1 MAINHQANGW
11 EDVALTFADVRSDTG
26 RDVVRRWARTLPSGG
41 EVLDVGCG
49 SGFPVSSTLADE
61 GLTVFGIDASP
72 TLVSM
77 FVRRFDHAHAACE
90 TVQDSIFFGRTFD
103 GILAIGLMFL
113 LSEEDQV
120 KLINKAGKALKPGGP
135 FLFTAPHQN
144 CEWKDVLTGQRSVSL
159 GTTDYERLL
168 AGAGMQLIGTC
179 IDEGENHYFVTVR
192 SSDCAEVP
200 ATVLI

>member
-1 MAINHQANGW
+1 MVINHQANGW

-26 RDVVRRWARTLPSGG
+26 RDVIRRWARTLPSGG

-49 SGFPVSSTLADE
+49 SGFPVSSTLADA

-77 FVRRFDHAHAACE
+77 FVRRFDSAHAACE
-90 TVQDSIFFGRTFD
+90 TVQDSPFFNRTFD

-113 LSEEDQV
+113 LSEDDQV
-120 KLINKAGKALKPGGP
+120 KLIDKAGKALRPGGR
-135 FLFTAPHQN
+135 FLFTAPHQK

-159 GTTDYERLL
+159 GKAHYERLL
-168 AGAGMQLIGTC
+168 AGAGMRPIGTC
-179 IDEGENHYFVTVR
+179 TDRGDNHYIDAVR
-192 SSDCAEVP
+192 WLNWTEVP
-200 ATVLI
+200 PTVVV

>member
-1 MAINHQANGW
+1 MVINHQANGW

-26 RDVVRRWARTLPSGG
+26 RDVIRRWARTLPSGG

-49 SGFPVSSTLADE
+49 SGFPVSSTLADA

-77 FVRRFDHAHAACE
+77 FVRRFDSAHAACE
-90 TVQDSIFFGRTFD
+90 TVQDSPFFNRTFD

-120 KLINKAGKALKPGGP
+120 KLINKAGKALKSGGR
-135 FLFTAPHQN
+135 FLFTAPDQK

-159 GTTDYERLL
+159 GKAHYERLL
-168 AGAGMQLIGTC
+168 AGAGMRLIGTC
-179 IDEGENHYFVTVR
+179 TDRGDNHYIDAVR
-192 SSDCAEVP
+192 WLNCAEVP
-200 ATVLI
+200 PTVVV

>member
-1 MAINHQANGW
+1 MVIEHQDDGW
-11 EDVALTFADVRSDTG
+11 EDVAVTFAAVRTDTG
-26 RDVVRRWARTLPSGG
+26 RDVIQHWANTLPSGG
-41 EVLDVGCG
+41 AVLDVGCG
-49 SGFPVSSTLADE
+49 SGFPVSSTLADA

-77 FVRRFDHAHAACE
+77 FVQRFDSAHAACE
-90 TVQDSIFFGRTFD
+90 TVQDSPFFSRTFD
-103 GILAIGLMFL
+103 GILAIGFLFL

-120 KLINKAGKALKPGGP
+120 KLIDKAGNALKPGGR
-135 FLFTAPHQN
+135 FLFTAPHQK

-179 IDEGENHYFVTVR
+179 MDEGENHYFAAVR
-192 SSDCAEVP
+192 CSDCTEVP

>member
-11 EDVALTFADVRSDTG
+11 ENVALTFADVRSDAG

-90 TVQDSIFFGRTFD
+90 TVQDSTFFGRTFD

-120 KLINKAGKALKPGGP
+120 KLINKAGKALQAGGR

-168 AGAGMQLIGTC
+168 AGAGMQLLGTC
-179 IDEGENHYFVTVR
+179 MDEGDNHYIEAVR
-192 SSDCAEVP
+192 WSDRTEVP
-200 ATVLI
+200 PTVVS

>member
-77 FVRRFDHAHAACE
+77 FVRRFDSAHAACE
-90 TVQDSIFFGRTFD
+90 TVQDSTFFGRTFD

-120 KLINKAGKALKPGGP
+120 KLIDKAAKALKPGGR
-135 FLFTAPHQN
+135 FLFTAPHQK

-168 AGAGMQLIGTC
+168 AGAGMQLLGRC
-179 IDEGENHYFVTVR
+179 MDEGDNHYIEAVR
-192 SSDCAEVP
+192 WSDRTEVP
-200 ATVLI
+200 PTVVS